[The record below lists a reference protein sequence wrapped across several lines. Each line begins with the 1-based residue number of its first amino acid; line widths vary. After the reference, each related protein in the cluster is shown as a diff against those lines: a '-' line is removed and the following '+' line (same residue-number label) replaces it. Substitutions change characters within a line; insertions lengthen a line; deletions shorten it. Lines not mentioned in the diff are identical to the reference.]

1 MNNKIRRFIVAGGLL
16 LGLSGMVVSQE
27 KKQTLEAGPGQRP
40 FDVTQHSVPIEDLRG
55 GGPPKDGIPSL
66 DRPRFVAAREA
77 DKFLNS
83 GDRVLAV
90 ERNGVAKAYP
100 IRILN
105 WHEIVNDDVGG
116 QPVAVT
122 W

>member
-1 MNNKIRRFIVAGGLL
+1 MNNKVRHFVVASGLL
-16 LGLSGMVVSQE
+16 LGLSSLIVSQE
-27 KKQTLEAGPGQRP
+27 KKTLEAGPGQRP
-40 FDVTQHSVPIEDLRG
+40 FDVTLHSVPIEDIRG

-66 DRPRFVAAREA
+66 DRPKFVTAKEA
-77 DKFLNS
+77 ERFLNP

-90 ERNGVAKAYP
+90 EQNGVAKAYS